1 MGSESQERRLRMRV
15 GKVRAEDVLT
25 VGGRMLKRRLAVP
38 VLIAA
43 VGVIPLLIFEEWIS
57 RGSGSPWLVAA
68 NWVIWGVFA
77 IELAM
82 MLVVTPRRP
91 AYLRYAW
98 LDVVIVVVTFPLLPH
113 LMAALRLAR
122 LARLLPALQLL
133 RLAVVVNHLR
143 LAVGRVFG
151 TAGVQ
156 YVLAVLVAL
165 VIGGGALFSHLEGVH
180 SVPDGI
186 WWAIVTS
193 TSVGYGD
200 VVPTS
205 WSGRALATV
214 LMVVGLGFVALFT
227 AAIAARIVDAE
238 DDREH
243 EAVMRKLKEQ
253 QAENAEIKAQLR
265 ELTEA
270 VKRL

>member
-1 MGSESQERRLRMRV
+1 
-15 GKVRAEDVLT
+15 
-25 VGGRMLKRRLAVP
+25 
-38 VLIAA
+38 
-43 VGVIPLLIFEEWIS
+43 
-57 RGSGSPWLVAA
+57 
-68 NWVIWGVFA
+68 
-77 IELAM
+77 
-82 MLVVTPRRP
+82 
-91 AYLRYAW
+91 
-98 LDVVIVVVTFPLLPH
+98 
-113 LMAALRLAR
+113 
-122 LARLLPALQLL
+122 
-133 RLAVVVNHLR
+133 
-143 LAVGRVFG
+143 
-151 TAGVQ
+151 
-156 YVLAVLVAL
+156 VLAVLVAL

>member
-1 MGSESQERRLRMRV
+1 MRV

>member
-1 MGSESQERRLRMRV
+1 MRV

-165 VIGGGALFSHLEGVH
+165 VIGGGALFSHLEGVY

>member
-1 MGSESQERRLRMRV
+1 
-15 GKVRAEDVLT
+15 
-25 VGGRMLKRRLAVP
+25 MLKRRLAVP

-165 VIGGGALFSHLEGVH
+165 VIGGGALFSHLEGVY